1 MVAIQMLYL
10 RAMESLRT
18 LRDEE
23 DGQGL
28 VEYALILFV
37 VSIAVLTTLGLITGA
52 LDGVFEGVE
61 DALTGVVEGG

>member
-10 RAMESLRT
+10 RTMESLRT

-28 VEYALILFV
+28 VEYALILAL
-37 VSIAVLTTLGLITGA
+37 VSVLVIGALGFLTGA
-52 LDGVFEGVE
+52 INGVFDSVTTE
-61 DALTGVVEGG
+61 LGGATE

>member
-28 VEYALILFV
+28 VEYALIIGL
-37 VSIAVLTTLGLITGA
+37 VSIVLVGALGVLTGGIE
-52 LDGVFEGVE
+52 GVFEFIGDSLGEVLPGE
-61 DALTGVVEGG
+61 